1 MNASKRLSFLPFL
14 VIALS
19 ACGGPPPPSLTQQV
33 AALDAK
39 TSPARRGWWLYL
51 SGDVEGARAAFTAA
65 PEDPWAALGRA
76 RLAKDALDLRRT
88 LGESAMATTLSA
100 AEDGTIAAI
109 GQSWAARAARQL
121 RDGEALAATALKV
134 RARAPVKADRHTV
147 RVSFLPFLQMP
158 RLHGRPPVVEGEHL
172 TALSKLWAL
181 TEARPKADA
190 EGIILSTF
198 SLPTGAVHLEI
209 EAEGPAIAWRG
220 GRVVAATP
228 LDHHGPDTL
237 RFTVDG
243 DGPLIVGWAAAR
255 HPRIWRHTVG
265 VPPSDDRLGPT
276 VPERG
281 PGVDWTWR
289 YLHAELALL
298 DGDAET
304 AGLLL
309 ADAPDAPAFM
319 ALRARLA
326 GITPGLPSSAARDRA
341 RAAWL
346 KAVDLAPARAHL
358 ALARIAWRSGDA
370 TAARTHLDAV
380 LDRAPD
386 AFFAHQTALR
396 LALSE
401 GQHAAAARS
410 LEAARRSAANPCS
423 LLADQAAL
431 ADARPGA
438 DAALI
443 AAYQRCDR
451 PLDAV
456 DRLLGRG
463 QPAPAL
469 VILDGLSTR
478 ANAKTQARLLR
489 ARTLVGLGRL
499 ADARAIY
506 ATLKDASSAL
516 TAADLAFALDLPDPQ
531 ASLARMVADHPTATP
546 ALELVVA
553 HPELSPFAPLVLDTE
568 AAIADWQA
576 TVPQP
581 GPAVRVL
588 DHSASIYF
596 EDGKSLR
603 WVHEVLAVR
612 SRDAAERFGEIGLPE
627 DVRLVALYT
636 RKFDGRRVFAE
647 QVPEKETITLPDL
660 ESGDF
665 VVAMYLDTGDNGYL
679 YDSGF
684 LTPRVFFQGLD
695 LPSFYQRFEVYADTR
710 PTVHRLAG
718 APEPQ
723 AVRLGEKHGVR
734 MEARAVPL
742 LPPEGD
748 TPPAP
753 LWLPS
758 ARAGLAVVL
767 SDDLAYLRDRVLKQ
781 RRRTPAFDDWAAK
794 AAGEGDLDTRL
805 LRLSR
810 AVREGI
816 DDTVGLMETDVSVAV
831 ASGSGNRGLVL
842 SAALEHLGVRH
853 RLLVARAK
861 VHVPSGPFLTAAD
874 FSYPLIAL
882 ADPDPDDPE
891 TAERILDPGPERAA
905 PGFFPFTLVGGDAL
919 VTWPPEAPVQPVAL
933 PTTRT
938 VPDQRRVEIEM
949 HWHADGRLTGT
960 VVDRLIGQEA
970 IVIGHHLS
978 RLDRA
983 QHPRLVERLLV
994 GVVGAASVTEL
1005 EDPRTQDP
1013 DGPLELR
1020 YQFTAKPGDALPL
1033 GLFPVQPGRNYAS
1046 QAERTLPL
1054 SITLPTDQIIR
1065 LRLTSDRPFKGEP
1078 RAGTITDG
1086 SRRYALS
1093 IDQDDDALTA
1103 TARLL
1108 LPGGLIPVDDYARF
1122 KTWAHAVD
1130 EAENV
1135 RLAVRP
1141 PR

>member
-1 MNASKRLSFLPFL
+1 MSVLKAVIGLFL
-14 VIALS
+14 VGVLT

-33 AALDAK
+33 AVLDAQM
-39 TSPARRGWWLYL
+39 PAGKRGWWLYL
-51 SGDVEGARAAFTAA
+51 SGDVDGARAAFEAA

-100 AEDGTIAAI
+100 PADGTIAAI
-109 GQSWAARAARQL
+109 GQTWAAVAAKQL
-121 RDGEALAATALKV
+121 RDGDTLAQQALQTK
-134 RARAPVKADRHTV
+134 ARTRIKADRHTV
-147 RVSFLPFLQMP
+147 RISFLSFLQMP
-158 RLHGRPPVVEGEHL
+158 RLHARPPVVEGERV
-172 TALSKLWAL
+172 TALSQLWAL
-181 TEARPKADA
+181 TAKRPKADP

-198 SLPTGAVHLEI
+198 SLPTGMTHLQI
-209 EAEGPAIAWRG
+209 EVDGPAIAWRG
-220 GRVVAATP
+220 GRVVAASP
-228 LDHHGPDTL
+228 LDHHGPQTL
-237 RFTVDG
+237 RFSVKG
-243 DGPLIVGWAAAR
+243 EGHLVLAWAAAR
-255 HPRIWRHTVG
+255 HPRVWRQPLG
-265 VPPSDDRLGPT
+265 VPPSDDRLGPK

-281 PGVDWTWR
+281 PGIDWPWR

-304 AGLLL
+304 AGIALRG
-309 ADAPDAPAFM
+309 APKTAAFM
-319 ALRARLA
+319 ALRARLTT
-326 GITPGLPSSAARDRA
+326 ISPGLPRGAARDQA

-346 KAVDLAPARAHL
+346 KVVDLAPARAHL
-358 ALARIAWRSGDA
+358 ALARIAWRIGDVG
-370 TAARTHLDAV
+370 AARPHLDAV
-380 LDRAPD
+380 LARAPD

-401 GQHAAAARS
+401 GRHAAAARS
-410 LEAARRSAANPCS
+410 LEAARRSAVSPCS
-423 LLADQAAL
+423 LLGDQAAL

-469 VILDGLSTR
+469 GILDGLSTR
-478 ANAKTQARLLR
+478 AKAKVRARTLR

-499 ADARAIY
+499 ADAHAVY
-506 ATLKDASSAL
+506 ATLKDAASSL
-516 TAADLAFALDLPDPQ
+516 TAADLAFALDLPETQ
-531 ASLARMVADHPTATP
+531 AGLARVVALHPTATP

-553 HPELSPFAPLVLDTE
+553 HPELSPFASLVLDSE
-568 AAIADWQA
+568 AAITAWQA
-576 TVPQP
+576 TVPQS

-596 EDGKSLR
+596 KDGKSLR

-636 RKFDGRRVFAE
+636 RKFDGRRIFAE

-660 ESGDF
+660 ETGDF

-684 LTPRVFFQGLD
+684 LTPRVFFQGTD
-695 LPSFYQRFEVYADTR
+695 LPAFHQRFEVYADTP

-718 APEPQ
+718 APMPTR
-723 AVRLGEKHGVR
+723 VGLGEKHGVR
-734 MEARAVPL
+734 MESRAVAL

-748 TPPAP
+748 APPVP

-758 ARAGLAVVL
+758 ARAGHAVVL

-781 RRRTPAFDDWAAK
+781 RRRTPAFDAWAERS
-794 AAGEGDLDTRL
+794 AGEGDLDARL

-810 AVREGI
+810 AVREEI
-816 DDTVGLMETDVSVAV
+816 DDTVGLMEADVSVAV
-831 ASGSGNRGLVL
+831 TSGTGNRGLVM

-853 RLLVARAK
+853 RLLVARAR
-861 VHVPSGPFLTAAD
+861 VHVPSGPFLTATD
-874 FSYPLIAL
+874 FSYPLIDL
-882 ADPDPDDPE
+882 GD
-891 TAERILDPGPERAA
+891 RVLDPGPERAA

-919 VTWPPEAPVQPVAL
+919 VAWPPEAAVRPVAL
-933 PTTRT
+933 PGSRA
-938 VPDQRRVEIEM
+938 VPDQRRVEVEM
-949 HWHADGRLTGT
+949 HWHADGKLTGT

-970 IVIGHHLS
+970 IVVGHHLS
-978 RLDRA
+978 RLTPA
-983 QHPRLVERLLV
+983 QRPRLMERLLV
-994 GVVGAASVTEL
+994 GVVGAAKVTQFD
-1005 EDPRTQDP
+1005 DPTQQDP

-1020 YQFTAKPGDALPL
+1020 YQFTAQPGDALPL
-1033 GLFPVQPGRNYAS
+1033 GLFPVQPGRSYAS
-1046 QAERTLPL
+1046 QAERSLPL
-1054 SITLPTDQIIR
+1054 SITLPTDQIVR

-1078 RAGTITDG
+1078 HVGKVTDG
-1086 SRRYALS
+1086 TRRYALD
-1093 IDQDDDALTA
+1093 IEQDEDALTA

-1108 LPGGLIPVDDYARF
+1108 IPGGLVPVADYAGF

-1130 EAENV
+1130 EAERV
-1135 RLAVRP
+1135 RLTVRP
-1141 PR
+1141 SP